1 MEQQHQRLFICDE
14 SSRFSITEALN
25 NRNKIPL
32 LSRTVRTMTICEK
45 QSILSYKIYSKN
57 NHLSVQVQIDAKNL
71 SMVKNFSN
79 IPEGRKSS
87 TFDPYK
93 NLSVVVAMSK
103 LCKLLKANGVIT
115 VDCMVSFF
123 LGYRFAFMKLF
134 EKQISGFLLPEEL
147 LEYECGKC
155 ISGTN
160 YYRQTLTFIT
170 SQLNINIIP
179 LPATLTLGGDSKNYY
194 QRFAV

>member
-1 MEQQHQRLFICDE
+1 MEQQHQRLFICDK
-14 SSRFSITEALN
+14 SSSGDFSITEALN

-71 SMVKNFSN
+71 SMVKNFPN

-103 LCKLLKANGVIT
+103 LCKLLKANGMIT
-115 VDCMVSFF
+115 VDCMVSSF
-123 LGYRFAFMKLF
+123 LGYYRFAICL
-134 EKQISGFLLPEEL
+134 GVFL
-147 LEYECGKC
+147 
-155 ISGTN
+155 I
-160 YYRQTLTFIT
+160 IT
-170 SQLNINIIP
+170 
-179 LPATLTLGGDSKNYY
+179 
-194 QRFAV
+194 